1 MAVFLKKYCGDP
13 LQQRFEAMFAMGA
26 YLGARAEGSIYVNVK
41 DSELEAFLRAP
52 ERRRGFERHPKAI
65 AECREVHYERGT
77 YLLLELDRWD
87 ADLPERLVAKLNYHR
102 IEPCRG

>member
-41 DSELEAFLRAP
+41 DSELEAGLNATPRQSPNAARSTTSGARISCSSSTAGTP
-52 ERRRGFERHPKAI
+52 T
-65 AECREVHYERGT
+65 CRS
-77 YLLLELDRWD
+77 
-87 ADLPERLVAKLNYHR
+87 ASLPN
-102 IEPCRG
+102 